1 MPVRAIPECPVA
13 GAPEYELLTSAV
25 MVVPLPTLSRR
36 VDAVSLPLPAS
47 IVLIPDG

>member
-1 MPVRAIPECPVA
+1 MPVRARPECPAV

-36 VDAVSLPLPAS
+36 LDAASLPLSTAAG
-47 IVLIPDG
+47 LIPDG